1 MATLLWISMACTA
14 QHLRLDRANLQPVSL
29 QQASTMIGDTLFT
42 SIYKHQTLFDKVRPK
57 PVAVDW
63 FVDGYSQEQLEISQ
77 DILNYLDSSA
87 KQHKIKRLVQFDRH
101 ALQQSKFLIQGS
113 ITLELHPSIGNKLYH
128 LKAVA
133 LNLKT
138 KQIIATAD
146 AWLADSNLNYQ
157 STPEFKDSPV
167 YNLLKKPINLEA
179 VKTTTEIQALLNDAG
194 QLYAKHQYSQALT
207 LYQEAAAQ
215 PNGQVLRTYA
225 GLYITYLR
233 LDQTDAASQAFNKLL
248 ELNFKQSPVLTL
260 KILFKVGSEEFY
272 GDHLVQDQYKLWIK
286 NIGQYLQASNRCL
299 IVAGHSSRS
308 GNASFNEELS
318 LKRATT
324 VQNLMQEET
333 PDVVGKIKAEG
344 KGFSENIVGSG
355 TDNEQDKLDR
365 RTEFK
370 LSDCSI

>member
-1 MATLLWISMACTA
+1 MTNQKYINHSFIKVGKKVFATSENSNFGNIIGGKIVAGEEITA
-14 QHLRLDRANLQPVSL
+14 NRTGNSFNTLTELETGINPFVKKEIETLYKE
-29 QQASTMIGDTLFT
+29 IGQL
-42 SIYKHQTLFDKVRPK
+42 
-57 PVAVDW
+57 
-63 FVDGYSQEQLEISQ
+63 QEQYASLK
-77 DILNYLDSSA
+77 
-87 KQHKIKRLVQFDRH
+87 KQGLF
-101 ALQQSKFLIQGS
+101 
-113 ITLELHPSIGNKLYH
+113 
-128 LKAVA
+128 
-133 LNLKT
+133 
-138 KQIIATAD
+138 
-146 AWLADSNLNYQ
+146 
-157 STPEFKDSPV
+157 V

-179 VKTTTEIQALLNDAG
+179 VKTTTEIQALLNEAG

-225 GLYITYLR
+225 GLYITYLQ
-233 LDQTDAASQAFNKLL
+233 LDQTNAASQAFNKLL

-272 GDHLVQDQYKLWIK
+272 GDHLVQNQYKLWIK

-308 GNASFNEELS
+308 GSASFNEGLS

-333 PDVVGKIKAEG
+333 PAVVGKIRAEG
-344 KGFSENIVGSG
+344 KGFSENIIGSG